1 MKKAA
6 QQLGKQYCTLSDL
19 FSKRSAT
26 IKAYKYQMTDEE
38 NKQRNLELGR
48 ENAELRKANDI
59 FKDALV
65 FSRKIGRSKDKR
77 TLRIRQ

>member
-1 MKKAA
+1 
-6 QQLGKQYCTLSDL
+6 
-19 FSKRSAT
+19 
-26 IKAYKYQMTDEE
+26 MTDEE
-38 NKQRNLELGR
+38 IKQRNLELGR

-65 FSRKIGRSKDKR
+65 FSQKIGRSKDKR